1 MAIARQRFELPD
13 GVIYLDG
20 NSLGARPRGVVERVQ
35 SVIVDE
41 WGRDLIA
48 SWNAHGWMEL
58 PHKVGDRIGSLIGAA
73 AGQVVMADSTSVN
86 LYKLLHGA
94 LALRPDRTTIV
105 TEAENFPSDRYLIDA
120 VARQRS
126 CAVVLADAEAIVD
139 AIDANTALVCLTHVN
154 YRTGR
159 MHDMAAITAAA
170 HRVGALVLWDLAH
183 SAGAVPVELDGCDV
197 DFAVGC
203 TYKFL
208 NGGPG
213 SPAFVYV
220 AQRLHDLVHQ
230 PITGWLGHAEPF
242 AMRPT
247 FEPVA
252 GIGRFL
258 AGTPPVLALA
268 VLDAALDAFDGVS
281 MHAVHDKMMSLSELF
296 IARVDAT
303 CDGRGLS
310 LASPADPLRRGSQV
324 SFTHEH
330 GYGVIQA
337 LIERGVVGDYREP
350 AICRFGLAPLYLRHT
365 DIWDAVDHL
374 ADVLQHG
381 EHIAPRF
388 QQRLAVT

>member
-1 MAIARQRFELPD
+1 MARQRFELPD

-20 NSLGARPRGVVERVQ
+20 NSLGARPHGVAERVR

-48 SWNAHGWMEL
+48 SWNAHGWMDL
-58 PHKVGDRIGSLIGAA
+58 PHSVGDRIGALIGAA
-73 AGQVVMADSTSVN
+73 AGQVVMADTTSVN

-94 LALRPDRTTIV
+94 LALRPQRTTII
-105 TEAENFPSDRYLIDA
+105 TEAANFPSDRYLIDA
-120 VARQRS
+120 VAGERS
-126 CAVVLADAEAIVD
+126 CSVVLADADAIID
-139 AIDANTALVCLTHVN
+139 AIDADTALVCLTHVN
-154 YRTGR
+154 YRSGR
-159 MHDMAAITAAA
+159 THDIAAITDAA
-170 HRVGALVLWDLAH
+170 HRAGALVLWDLAH
-183 SAGAVPVELDGCDV
+183 SAGAVPVALDANDV

-213 SPAFVYV
+213 SPAFAY
-220 AQRLHDLVHQ
+220 AARRLHAVVRQ

-242 AMRPT
+242 AMRPD

-252 GIGRFL
+252 GIGRFA

-268 VLDAALDAFDGVS
+268 ILDAALDAFDGVS
-281 MHAVHDKMMSLSELF
+281 MHAVHDKLVSLSELF
-296 IARVDAT
+296 IDRVATT
-303 CDGRGLS
+303 CDGLGLS
-310 LASPADPLRRGSQV
+310 LASPADPAQRGSQV

-350 AICRFGLAPLYLRHT
+350 SICRFGLAPLYLRHV
-365 DIWDAVDHL
+365 DIWDAAEHL
-374 ADVLQHG
+374 ADVLRTG
-381 EHIAPRF
+381 EHLAPRH
-388 QQRLAVT
+388 QERRAVT

>member
-1 MAIARQRFELPD
+1 MARQRFELPD

-20 NSLGARPRGVVERVQ
+20 NSLGARPCGVVERVR

-58 PHKVGDRIGSLIGAA
+58 PHTVGDRIGALIGAA
-73 AGQVVMADSTSVN
+73 AGQVVMADTTSVN

-94 LALRPDRTTIV
+94 LALRPGRTTII

-120 VARQRS
+120 VARERA
-126 CAVVLADAEAIVD
+126 CTVVLAEPDAIVD
-139 AIDANTALVCLTHVN
+139 VVDASTALVCLTHVN
-154 YRTGR
+154 YRSGR
-159 MHDMAAITAAA
+159 MHDMAAVTVAA
-170 HRVGALVLWDLAH
+170 HRAGALVLWDLAH
-183 SAGAVPVELDGCDV
+183 SAGAVPVALDANDV

-213 SPAFVYV
+213 SPAFAYV
-220 AQRLHDLVHQ
+220 ARRLHDDVRQ

-242 AMRPT
+242 AMRPD

-252 GIGRFL
+252 GIGRL
-258 AGTPPVLALA
+258 VAGTPPVLALA
-268 VLDAALDAFDGVS
+268 ALDAALDAFDGVS

-296 IARVDAT
+296 IARVNAT
-303 CDGRGLS
+303 CDGLELA
-310 LASPADPLRRGSQV
+310 LASPADPTRRGSQL

-337 LIERGVVGDYREP
+337 LIERGVIGDYREP
-350 AICRFGLAPLYLRHT
+350 SICRFGLAPLYLRHV
-365 DIWDAVDHL
+365 DIWDAATHL
-374 ADVLQHG
+374 ADVLGTG
-381 EHIAPRF
+381 EHLAPRH
-388 QQRLAVT
+388 QQRRAVT